1 MGWLGSRGGPRRASL
16 ARNVEYVTYTT
27 KAGKGLRCKPGSG
40 PRPVGAVWR
49 LDLWHFGG
57 GGVEIETKNGG
68 VP

>member
-16 ARNVEYVTYTT
+16 ARNVEYVTHAT
-27 KAGKGLRCKPGSG
+27 KGLRCKPGSG

-57 GGVEIETKNGG
+57 GGVEIEKKKWA